1 MLSKDAWAKAADCA
15 VRAEETIDEQMRIL
29 LIRLRDSWIRVA
41 NNCETAEATSAARP
55 LAKPAS
61 VDGL

>member
-15 VRAEETIDEQMRIL
+15 ARAEETIDEQMRIL

-41 NNCETAEATSAARP
+41 NNCETAEATSGTRP

>member
-15 VRAEETIDEQMRIL
+15 ARAEETIDEQMRIL
-29 LIRLRDSWIRVA
+29 FIRLRNSWIRVA
-41 NNCETAEATSAARP
+41 NNCETVEGARP
-55 LAKPAS
+55 ARSLAKPAS

>member
-15 VRAEETIDEQMRIL
+15 ARAEETIDEQMRTL
-29 LIRLRDSWIRVA
+29 FIRLRDSWIRVA
-41 NNCETAEATSAARP
+41 NNCETVEAASAAPP